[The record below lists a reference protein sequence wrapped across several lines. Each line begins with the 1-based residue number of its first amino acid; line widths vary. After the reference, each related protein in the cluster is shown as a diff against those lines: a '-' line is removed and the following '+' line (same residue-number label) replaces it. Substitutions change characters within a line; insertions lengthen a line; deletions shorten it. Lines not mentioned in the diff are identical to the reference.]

1 MEPSEERSLE
11 YASYYIEWRIRG
23 ADGERPGR
31 SMLPNLRNALL
42 IHNPNAGNGGRGRR
56 RMLDE
61 ARRIFAL
68 GGIEAE
74 LQETRGPGDAT
85 AMAERATREG
95 RHLVIAGGGDG
106 PLKEGVNGLA
116 GDQSGHGV
124 PMGLVP
130 GGEAELQGQELKISL
145 D

>member
-1 MEPSEERSLE
+1 MEPSEERSVE
-11 YASYYIEWRIRG
+11 YASYYVEWRSRG

-31 SMLPNLRNALL
+31 SMLPNRRNALL

-61 ARRIFAL
+61 AGRIFAL
-68 GGIEAE
+68 SGIEAE

-95 RHLVIAGGGDG
+95 RQVVIACGGDG
-106 PLKEGVNGLA
+106 TRKEEEKGLA
-116 GDQSGHGV
+116 SEQNEHT
-124 PMGLVP
+124 
-130 GGEAELQGQELKISL
+130 
-145 D
+145 